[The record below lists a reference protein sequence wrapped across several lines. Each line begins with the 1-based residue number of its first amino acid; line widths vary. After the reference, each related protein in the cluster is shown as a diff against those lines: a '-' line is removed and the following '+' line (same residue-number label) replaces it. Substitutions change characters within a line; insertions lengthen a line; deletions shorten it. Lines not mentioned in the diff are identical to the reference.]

1 MRYYKDTLKEQA
13 KMEAEMDQQEKAKTD
28 AVFDDPRLQEAYE
41 RGFQRGLDFAKL
53 EESEEVAES
62 EAEAPVGDI
71 EEPPVNEELS
81 DPMYRDSLEN
91 GVELVS
97 EEDEEVSEEVKEEP
111 IEEAS
116 HAVFDMPKEAEG
128 QIRAAKLF
136 VTMTDKFISGW
147 GGAKGMEAKL
157 IVACDDEKE
166 AKQIVKAAKKRGDM
180 EGIKVVKNFPN
191 YKGKQA
197 SYRHFD
203 QLGGIWKE

>member
-1 MRYYKDTLKEQA
+1 MRYYKDILKEQA
-13 KMEAEMDQQEKAKTD
+13 KMEAMMDRQEEAKTD
-28 AVFDDPRLQEAYE
+28 AVFDDPKIQGAYD

-53 EESEEVAES
+53 EESE
-62 EAEAPVGDI
+62 AEAPVEDI

-81 DPMYRDSLEN
+81 DPMYQDSLEN

-97 EEDEEVSEEVKEEP
+97 EEEEEES

-116 HAVFDMPKEAEG
+116 HAVFDMPKDAEE

-136 VTMTDKFISGW
+136 VTMTDRFLSGW

-157 IVACDDEKE
+157 IVACDDEKD

-180 EGIKVVKNFPN
+180 EDIKVVKNFPN